1 MMSIHEI
8 QQLSTTAEQANEAT
22 AVDNEDDVFLPSQ
35 DAEDDKED
43 PLQQNMA
50 SLDLADV
57 FDIPPPTPPEESEDC
72 SSSDQHDSDATS
84 SSSSDSS
91 SLFDIALH
99 QDSRELLR
107 LKKKEEA
114 RKASHST
121 GAFGQRT
128 SSTLVDESSIS
139 SDDSSSGSDF
149 EDEDDILLC
158 SLHNDSFKLMRLN
171 GIKRRATWS
180 NARIQCNNNEDDDD
194 DEDDDDLSVKPLHND
209 SLSLLKSLVS
219 RPSATSIFHR
229 SLSDS
234 DLTVAGLH
242 NDSLAMLLGKKAKTT
257 TSEER
262 KTMMKVFMDRLD
274 GEQSVEGDDSSN
286 NGSSSSILDALHS
299 RDSLRELAWVHH
311 APRRSSL
318 RD

>member
-8 QQLSTTAEQANEAT
+8 QQLSTTAEQANAAI
-22 AVDNEDDVFLPSQ
+22 AVDEDDTILPSQ
-35 DAEDDKED
+35 GAEDEEED

-72 SSSDQHDSDATS
+72 SSSNQHDIDATS

-107 LKKKEEA
+107 LKNKEEA
-114 RKASHST
+114 RKASHSSS
-121 GAFGQRT
+121 AFGQRT
-128 SSTLVDESSIS
+128 SSTLDESSIS

-149 EDEDDILLC
+149 EDEDDDDILLC
-158 SLHNDSFKLMRLN
+158 SLHNDSLKLMRLN
-171 GIKRRATWS
+171 SIKRRATWF
-180 NARIQCNNNEDDDD
+180 NARTQCNNDEDDDD
-194 DEDDDDLSVKPLHND
+194 YDDLSVKPLHND

-234 DLTVAGLH
+234 DLTGAGLH

-262 KTMMKVFMDRLD
+262 KTMVKVFMDRLD

-299 RDSLRELAWVHH
+299 RDSLRELA
-311 APRRSSL
+311 
-318 RD
+318 

>member
-8 QQLSTTAEQANEAT
+8 QQLSTTAEQANAAI
-22 AVDNEDDVFLPSQ
+22 AVDEDDTILPSQ
-35 DAEDDKED
+35 GAEDEEED

-72 SSSDQHDSDATS
+72 SSSNQHDIDATS

-180 NARIQCNNNEDDDD
+180 SARIQYNNDEDDDD
-194 DEDDDDLSVKPLHND
+194 DDYLSVKPLHND

-262 KTMMKVFMDRLD
+262 KATMKVFMGRLD